1 MKRLFLALRPD
12 HEASLAIQAI
22 IKRLQP
28 MSLRPYKISN
38 LHVTLVF
45 LGNVDAATESS
56 IRQAMVEV
64 VCRAFTV
71 EFDCLS
77 YWRKPKVLCLT
88 CSQQVPEA
96 LWALQQDLN
105 VIAQSCGL
113 VTDPRPFQPH
123 ITIAR
128 KVGFKPGLSVDQII
142 WHAREF
148 CLVESVDCDQGV
160 AYRTLDCWALI
171 KKGGFNS

>member
-1 MKRLFLALRPD
+1 MKRLFLALWPD
-12 HEASLAIQAI
+12 HKAQLAIQEI
-22 IKRLQP
+22 IKRLQLV
-28 MSLRPYKISN
+28 SLRPYKMSN

-45 LGNVDAATESS
+45 LGNVDAATERS
-56 IRQAMVEV
+56 IRQATAEV
-64 VCRAFTV
+64 VSPDFTV
-71 EFDCLS
+71 EFDGLS
-77 YWRKPKVLCLT
+77 YWRKPGVLCLT

-96 LWALQQDLN
+96 LMELRQKLN

-113 VTDPRPFQPH
+113 VTDLRPFQPH

-128 KVGFKPGLSVDQII
+128 KVRFKPELSVDQII

-171 KKGGFNS
+171 KNGGFNS